1 LGDIEI
7 MDLKTAT
14 IDGKIMDVVSEDKY
28 RSEYETYTNPSLI
41 SSTAVEVSDQN
52 GVGYV
57 LPFRGKTDDKPGIY
71 PDGCIYFIK
80 YPDEQEASQYRS
92 DSVNMVDFSDVN
104 NISQFLDK
112 NRQIRDMETNV
123 LTDADSIFTPPLNQD
138 DSPEMRAFKQAIA
151 SKHMDINRYAP
162 RFGDNY
168 LNDKRILK
176 TSSITMNKLIAMSKK
191 LDIEVELTLRNSSSD
206 VANPMDKPITVILTG
221 NNDDKE

>member
-1 LGDIEI
+1 

-14 IDGKIMDVVSEDKY
+14 VDGKIMDVVSEDKY

-71 PDGCIYFIK
+71 PDGCIYFVK
-80 YPDEQEASQYRS
+80 YPTAQEAPQYRS

-191 LDIEVELTLRNSSSD
+191 LDIEVELTLRNAGSD

-221 NNDDKE
+221 NNEDKE

>member
-1 LGDIEI
+1 

-14 IDGKIMDVVSEDKY
+14 IDGKITDVVSDDKY

-41 SSTAVEVSDQN
+41 SSTAVEVSDKN

-112 NRQIRDMETNV
+112 NKQIRDMETNV

-191 LDIEVELTLRNSSSD
+191 LDIEVELTLRNSSNY

>member
-1 LGDIEI
+1 

-14 IDGKIMDVVSEDKY
+14 IDGKIMDVISEDKY

-41 SSTAVEVSDQN
+41 SSTAVEVSDKN

-80 YPDEQEASQYRS
+80 YPSEQEASQYRS

-112 NRQIRDMETNV
+112 NKQIRDMETNV

-191 LDIEVELTLRNSSSD
+191 LDIEVELTLRNSSND

>member
-1 LGDIEI
+1 

-41 SSTAVEVSDQN
+41 SSTAVEVSDKN

-80 YPDEQEASQYRS
+80 YPSEQEASQYRS

-112 NRQIRDMETNV
+112 NKQIRDMETNV

-191 LDIEVELTLRNSSSD
+191 LDIEVELTLRNSSND
-206 VANPMDKPITVILTG
+206 VANPMDKSITVILTG

>member
-1 LGDIEI
+1 

>member
-1 LGDIEI
+1 

-80 YPDEQEASQYRS
+80 YPGEQEASQYRS

-104 NISQFLDK
+104 NISEFLDK